1 MEYSVEM
8 RAAIDYIESH
18 LDSQIR
24 LEDAA
29 AAAGFSKYYFHR
41 IFKQET
47 GLSLYKYIRKRRLAQ
62 AASLLFN
69 SRIPV
74 LDIAVGLCFESQ
86 EAFTRAFKK
95 RYGLPPGQY
104 RKALSHLIIGG
115 ISMEKS
121 TEIKHWIIT
130 GSAPDKYRICIDH
143 KIINTGTGLASI
155 QSVAEEYAPEEYGT
169 ILQQFGASLYKGKRV
184 RFSAFVKAQD
194 VEG

>member
-95 RYGLPPGQY
+95 RYGMPPG
-104 RKALSHLIIGG
+104 
-115 ISMEKS
+115 
-121 TEIKHWIIT
+121 
-130 GSAPDKYRICIDH
+130 
-143 KIINTGTGLASI
+143 
-155 QSVAEEYAPEEYGT
+155 
-169 ILQQFGASLYKGKRV
+169 
-184 RFSAFVKAQD
+184 
-194 VEG
+194 